1 MKVFYQPTYTNVF
14 ILSSPFLRDLEHVEV
29 DSLSGSPIEKGDI
42 IIGFE
47 YTNEDYPEVTI
58 VGYRYITGVGYT
70 NNREED
76 MVRFIFRDQPWI
88 IEPIISHSVA
98 LESLFNAYGI
108 YAYKY
113 VKNSMEETIMAN
125 KDIVYSYA
133 LRLKDYKKMIDKLPI
148 IKSRFKVIRNSKY
161 VRNLDTKELT
171 YIAIC
176 NGKNG
181 AYLKVIGNYQQDVT
195 DKLSLK
201 FNILNDIS
209 YVFLPDGVQD
219 VSIDFISSIISK

>member
-29 DSLSGSPIEKGDI
+29 DSLSGSSIDKGDI

-47 YTNEDYPEVTI
+47 YTNEDYPEAYI
-58 VGYRYITGVGYT
+58 VGYHYITGVGYT

-76 MVRFIFRDQPWI
+76 MVRFIFRNQPWI
-88 IEPIISHSVA
+88 IEPIINHSVA
-98 LESLFNAYGI
+98 LESLFNAYSI

-113 VKNSMEETIMAN
+113 VKSSMEETIVAN
-125 KDIVYSYA
+125 RDIVYSYA
-133 LRLKDYKKMIDKLPI
+133 LRLKDYKRMVDELPI
-148 IKSRFKVIRNSKY
+148 IKSRFRVIRNSKY
-161 VRNLDTKELT
+161 VRNLNTEELT
-171 YIAIC
+171 YIVIC

-181 AYLKVIGNYQQDVT
+181 AYLKVIGKYQQDVT
-195 DKLSLK
+195 DKLPLK
-201 FNILNDIS
+201 FNVLNHIS
-209 YVFLPDGVQD
+209 YVFLPDDIQD